1 MTPSEGSPFPP
12 LDSYTHMKI
21 DEAKRA
27 AARVESLLRGL
38 CVVLNANGGT
48 LLDALA
54 STSEDAG
61 PDVRAFRAWYMERG
75 TEQGRRQGAEA

>member
-1 MTPSEGSPFPP
+1 MTSTDATP
-12 LDSYTHMKI
+12 LPTYDSFAHMKA

-38 CVVLNANGGT
+38 CVVLNANGGA

-61 PDVRAFRAWYMERG
+61 PDVEAFRAWCMERG
-75 TEQGRRQGAEA
+75 TGADQSQDAGA